1 MRRGKVKNIQK
12 YVDDLVELMV
22 DKGTPPFVLANN
34 ISRDNYLEVNLSKID
49 SKIIVMTKYLR
60 NSQVVTFKY
69 YYTENEV
76 LYKKEITEN
85 NTNYVYWNRKEE
97 MKKLVNKIAK
107 LTGYKKFSI
116 NNSENIDELAK
127 QLLEKVS

>member
-1 MRRGKVKNIQK
+1 MRRDKVKNIQK

-34 ISRDNYLEVNLSKID
+34 ISQDNYLEVNLSKID
-49 SKIIVMTKYLR
+49 GKIIVMTKYLR

-76 LYKKEITEN
+76 LYKKEIKEN

-97 MKKLVNKIAK
+97 MKKLVNKIAE
-107 LTGYKKFSI
+107 LAGYKEFSI
-116 NNSENIDELAK
+116 NNNKNIDKLAK

>member
-1 MRRGKVKNIQK
+1 VKNIQK

-34 ISRDNYLEVNLSKID
+34 ISQDNYLEVNLSKID
-49 SKIIVMTKYLR
+49 GKIIVMTKYLR

-76 LYKKEITEN
+76 LYKKEIKEN

-97 MKKLVNKIAK
+97 MKKLVNKIAE
-107 LTGYKKFSI
+107 LAGYKEFSI
-116 NNSENIDELAK
+116 NNNKNIDKLAK

>member
-1 MRRGKVKNIQK
+1 MKNIQK

-34 ISRDNYLEVNLSKID
+34 ISQDNYLEVNLSKID
-49 SKIIVMTKYLR
+49 GKIIVMTKYLR

-76 LYKKEITEN
+76 LYKKEIKEN

-97 MKKLVNKIAK
+97 MKKLVNKIAE
-107 LTGYKKFSI
+107 LAGYKEFSI
-116 NNSENIDELAK
+116 NNNKNIDKLAK